1 MRCVQA
7 VLVPVL
13 TRELVFASCLWLLF
27 MYWVVS
33 LLPPPRVFH
42 LMCCV
47 CVRVCAH
54 IGNSRPP
61 RGMIGGR
68 GRVSA
73 ISAVA
78 RRRAAR
84 SGVLAHIALSA
95 PAGPNRWFPLV
106 PLYKHLFGVF
116 SLHA

>member
-1 MRCVQA
+1 
-7 VLVPVL
+7 
-13 TRELVFASCLWLLF
+13 
-27 MYWVVS
+27 
-33 LLPPPRVFH
+33 
-42 LMCCV
+42 MCCV

-68 GRVSA
+68 GRVSVV
-73 ISAVA
+73 SAVA

-106 PLYKHLFGVF
+106 PLYRLGSSCVWSEPWGLF
-116 SLHA
+116 SRELCDPA